1 MNFYNRKKKSEGGSR
16 GSENKGGKLSG
27 LTFFPLSER
36 HRQRLGLFIYFL
48 AFCFFFFHSTTQ
60 ITWMAKRAEDARGGG
75 QTQKADT
82 SFLPDILIGLSTIP
96 SRLRP
101 SSIFHHP
108 STNSAPP
115 PDLLHQTPSSRPP
128 PTLIRLSDQWEWVF
142 FLFVVIFLGFFFL
155 SLYPNTL
162 DEALCGGSRG

>member
-1 MNFYNRKKKSEGGSR
+1 MNFYKRKKISEGGSR

-27 LTFFPLSER
+27 LTLFPLAEG
-36 HRQRLGLFIYFL
+36 HRQRLGLFFVLFFGFL
-48 AFCFFFFHSTTQ
+48 FLSFFFHSTTQ

-115 PDLLHQTPSSRPP
+115 PDPLPLPSVS
-128 PTLIRLSDQWEWVF
+128 LINGSVF
-142 FLFVVIFLGFFFL
+142 FNFICCYFFRLFFPL

-162 DEALCGGSRG
+162 DEAL

>member
-1 MNFYNRKKKSEGGSR
+1 
-16 GSENKGGKLSG
+16 
-27 LTFFPLSER
+27 
-36 HRQRLGLFIYFL
+36 
-48 AFCFFFFHSTTQ
+48 
-60 ITWMAKRAEDARGGG
+60 MAKRAEDARGGG

-82 SFLPDILIGLSTIP
+82 SFLPDILIGLSAIP

-128 PTLIRLSDQWEWVF
+128 PTLICLSDQWEWVF
-142 FLFVVIFLGFFFL
+142 FFICCYFFRLF
-155 SLYPNTL
+155 PTL
-162 DEALCGGSRG
+162 WMRRSVEAAEAD